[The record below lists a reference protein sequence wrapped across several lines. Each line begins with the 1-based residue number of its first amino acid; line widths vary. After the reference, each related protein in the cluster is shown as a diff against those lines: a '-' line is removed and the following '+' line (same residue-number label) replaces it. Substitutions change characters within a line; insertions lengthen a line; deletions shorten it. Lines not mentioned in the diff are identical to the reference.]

1 MTPKSPSTGQEL
13 TPVSKGVFSLWRSDD
28 GSGVAITVASSTND
42 EEANHIFDLAAAG
55 PLSPLM
61 SPTTGDQMQRVSVI
75 DEDDNADTITLD
87 VDIEG
92 RMIWFDAGEIEE
104 LSDEVGADKAA
115 SPDARLT
122 AIIDGIASHL
132 VRSSDDLPLH
142 PTLAERLAQKNFG
155 LVQFLARHT
164 LNNVDTDD

>member
-1 MTPKSPSTGQEL
+1 
-13 TPVSKGVFSLWRSDD
+13 
-28 GSGVAITVASSTND
+28 
-42 EEANHIFDLAAAG
+42 
-55 PLSPLM
+55 M
-61 SPTTGDQMQRVSVI
+61 SPTTGDQMQRVVVAYNDDDTLVSVI